1 MCGILYALH
10 PAHTYWFLSCMS
22 VSAVICYFAI
32 FGYGSACMYVID
44 HPVLFHPLPPPYAP
58 VWYGMTGLQ
67 YQVSS
72 RLYANT
78 TKTNRKGFALFEMK

>member
-1 MCGILYALH
+1 MRGILQALY
-10 PAHTYWFLSCMS
+10 PAHIDFWAVCMFLRSS
-22 VSAVICYFAI
+22 AI
-32 FGYGSACMYVID
+32 FGYGSAWMYVID
-44 HPVLFHPLPPPYAP
+44 YPFLFQPPPPPDAP

-78 TKTNRKGFALFEMK
+78 TKTNRKGFALFELK